1 MVASGFFVFNV
12 APIHWCEQIKT
23 KNTGLRGK
31 AGVSMLGLNQFF
43 GKRVS
48 VIPPGSQKETLMVA
62 SGFFACNAQCAGKM
76 RSIIPLFLQVK
87 TESTQ

>member
-23 KNTGLRGK
+23 KNTGLRSK
-31 AGVSMLGLNQFF
+31 ARVSMLGLNQFL

-48 VIPPGSQKETLMVA
+48 VIPPGSQNKAKSPISYRFGAFFIVKPQAENMKE
-62 SGFFACNAQCAGKM
+62 F
-76 RSIIPLFLQVK
+76 
-87 TESTQ
+87 

>member
-48 VIPPGSQKETLMVA
+48 VIQS
-62 SGFFACNAQCAGKM
+62 
-76 RSIIPLFLQVK
+76 
-87 TESTQ
+87 

>member
-1 MVASGFFVFNV
+1 MGSQKETLMVASGFFVFNV

-43 GKRVS
+43 GKRRKNNIEV
-48 VIPPGSQKETLMVA
+48 VIYLRKRA
-62 SGFFACNAQCAGKM
+62 
-76 RSIIPLFLQVK
+76 
-87 TESTQ
+87 

>member
-23 KNTGLRGK
+23 KNTGLRSK
-31 AGVSMLGLNQFF
+31 ARVSMLGLNQFL

-48 VIPPGSQKETLMVA
+48 VI
-62 SGFFACNAQCAGKM
+62 
-76 RSIIPLFLQVK
+76 R
-87 TESTQ
+87 

>member
-43 GKRVS
+43 GKRPIRS
-48 VIPPGSQKETLMVA
+48 VTYPNSRVNLEHTQDGC
-62 SGFFACNAQCAGKM
+62 FFVQRCCPFKK
-76 RSIIPLFLQVK
+76 L
-87 TESTQ
+87 TEQSSEI